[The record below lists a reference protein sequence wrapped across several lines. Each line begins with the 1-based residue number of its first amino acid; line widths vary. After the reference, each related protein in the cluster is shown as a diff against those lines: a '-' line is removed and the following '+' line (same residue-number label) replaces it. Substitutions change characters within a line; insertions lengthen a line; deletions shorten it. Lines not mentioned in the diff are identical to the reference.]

1 MSYIDFLS
9 AHHKK
14 TKRDYLARVNDKEFP
29 KAKAATLAKKWSFD
43 YWDGDRRINYGGYR
57 YIEGRWSPIAQAI
70 INHYNIENGDKILDI
85 GCGKGFLLF
94 DILKIKPGIE
104 IIGIDI
110 SNYAV
115 NNAKSEI
122 KEKLFV
128 GCASS
133 LPFANKEFKLA
144 FSINTLHNL
153 NNEKLEKALLEIT
166 RVSMNQYICVESYR
180 NEIEKA
186 NLLYWQVT
194 CEQFNNPDDWNWWF
208 RKCDYMGDHSFIY
221 FE

>member
-1 MSYIDFLS
+1 M
-9 AHHKK
+9 
-14 TKRDYLARVNDKEFP
+14 
-29 KAKAATLAKKWSFD
+29 
-43 YWDGDRRINYGGYR
+43 
-57 YIEGRWSPIAQAI
+57 
-70 INHYNIENGDKILDI
+70 
-85 GCGKGFLLF
+85 
-94 DILKIKPGIE
+94 
-104 IIGIDI
+104 
-110 SNYAV
+110 
-115 NNAKSEI
+115 
-122 KEKLFV
+122 

-208 RKCDYMGDHSFIY
+208 KKCEYKGDHSFIY